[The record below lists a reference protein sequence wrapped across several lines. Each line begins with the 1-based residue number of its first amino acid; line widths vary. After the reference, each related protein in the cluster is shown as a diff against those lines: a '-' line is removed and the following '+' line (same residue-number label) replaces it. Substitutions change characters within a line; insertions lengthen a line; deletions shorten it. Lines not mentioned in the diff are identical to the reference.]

1 MCRFVRFSVVI
12 CCAVLMLAG
21 CGGGSGGSSV
31 RQSVEPLAPLQKRPT
46 IGVRE
51 KIADIGSAATGLT
64 VTDLVV
70 TPRSRLAP
78 NERGQTTCS
87 GTTCES
93 VSDFGVLKSYPGSVS
108 TASLSTITEESR
120 IEDVTTQYGVNRGTV
135 RGRDELTASS
145 NIDFL
150 AYGAW
155 LDHTFF
161 GVTRGNWNGTVDGTS
176 VDGAETVFAFST
188 GTESGS
194 NPVSGSATWNGLMVG
209 LDKTTPTQAVNGQAT
224 LTYDFSDQALD
235 VDLTNISG
243 PGTYGNIS
251 WDNLAVQNGRFG
263 GGNDSNSLSG
273 SFYGPNHEEVGGVF
287 ERNQLIGAF
296 GAQR

>member
-21 CGGGSGGSSV
+21 CGGGSGGPSV
-31 RQSVEPLAPLQKRPT
+31 PLSLDPPALPQTPAT
-46 IGVRE
+46 NIRE
-51 KIADIGSAATGLT
+51 KIAKIGSAATGLT

-93 VSDFGVLKSYPGSVS
+93 VSDFGGLTSYPPASVS

-120 IEDVTTQYGVNRGTV
+120 IEGVTPLYGVNRGTV